1 MEEKKETLWKV
12 VKGYFNALPD
22 KESEKDTIKQIRD
35 DVIFHGSNLWVLIF
49 SILVAS
55 LGLNVNSTAVI
66 IGAMLISPLMGPII
80 GIGAGVG
87 ITDFELVKQSFKNFA
102 ISTAISVLT
111 AALYFS
117 LSPITEA
124 QSELLARTSPTL
136 YDVLIAICGGA
147 AGIIALCT
155 KGKGNVIPGVAIA
168 TALMPPLCTAGY
180 GIAIGNFSYFIGAFY
195 LYFINSVFICAA
207 TFLGIRMLRFRH
219 KEFVDSKR
227 LRNVRMYIVVI
238 VLLTMVPAAYMTIGI
253 VRHSIAESNVAK
265 FVRAELAN
273 KGTQIISHDL
283 DEERQ
288 MLDIVAVGRNI
299 SPKTIDVASKR
310 MEQYHLSHYKLNV
323 IQGSLSDSTL
333 MSKLLHSATVGSD
346 ASNKKLME
354 QSAEM
359 DELQKMADRYTF
371 YENMPVELKGEIN
384 TLWPSIR
391 TLSLSLAVENSMD
404 SVSAHPYVVA
414 IAGCKK
420 KFSFTEIARL
430 QKWLKARVRADSVR
444 LFVTQQ

>member
-22 KESEKDTIKQIRD
+22 KESEKDTIKQIRN

-111 AALYFS
+111 ATLYFS

-253 VRHSIAESNVAK
+253 VRHSIAESNVAR
-265 FVRAELAN
+265 FVRAELAS

-420 KFSFTEIARL
+420 NFSFTEIARL

>member
-253 VRHSIAESNVAK
+253 VRHSIAESNVAR
-265 FVRAELAN
+265 FVRAELAS

-359 DELQKMADRYTF
+359 DELQKMADRYTY

>member
-66 IGAMLISPLMGPII
+66 IGAMLISPLMGPIV

-102 ISTAISVLT
+102 ISTAISVLSAT
-111 AALYFS
+111 LYFS

-180 GIAIGNFSYFIGAFY
+180 GIAIGNFSFFIGAFY

-207 TFLGIRMLRFRH
+207 TFLGIRMLRFRR
-219 KEFVDSKR
+219 KEFVDAKR
-227 LRNVRMYIVVI
+227 LRKVRIYIVVI
-238 VLLTMVPAAYMTIGI
+238 VSLTMVPAAYMTIGI
-253 VRHSIAESNVAK
+253 VRHSMAESNAER
-265 FVRAELAN
+265 FVKAELDG
-273 KGTQIISHDL
+273 KGTQIVSHDL

-288 MLDIVAVGRNI
+288 TLDIVAVGRHI
-299 SPKTIDVASKR
+299 SPKTIDVAAKR
-310 MEQYHLSHYKLNV
+310 MELYHLSHYKLNV
-323 IQGSLSDSTL
+323 IQGSLSDSAL
-333 MSKLLHSATVGSD
+333 MSKLHGATAGGD
-346 ASNKKLME
+346 AANKKLME

-359 DELQKMADRYTF
+359 DELQRMVDGYTF
-371 YENMPVELKGEIN
+371 YEKMPIELKGEIN

-404 SVSAHPYVVA
+404 SASARHYVVA
-414 IAGCKK
+414 VAGCKK
-420 KFSFTEIARL
+420 NLGFAETARL
-430 QKWLKARVRADSVR
+430 RKWLKARVRADSVR
-444 LFVTQQ
+444 LFVTRQ

>member
-253 VRHSIAESNVAK
+253 VRHSIAESNVAR
-265 FVRAELAN
+265 FVRAELAS

-359 DELQKMADRYTF
+359 DELQKMADRYTY

-420 KFSFTEIARL
+420 NFSFTEIARL

>member
-22 KESEKDTIKQIRD
+22 KESEKDTIKQIRN

-253 VRHSIAESNVAK
+253 VRHSIAESNVAR
-265 FVRAELAN
+265 FVRAELAS

-420 KFSFTEIARL
+420 NFSFTEIARL

>member
-253 VRHSIAESNVAK
+253 VRHSIAESNVAR
-265 FVRAELAN
+265 FVRAELAS

>member
-111 AALYFS
+111 ATLYFS

-253 VRHSIAESNVAK
+253 VRHSIAESNVAR
-265 FVRAELAN
+265 FVRAELAS

-359 DELQKMADRYTF
+359 DELQKMADRYTY

-420 KFSFTEIARL
+420 NFSFTEIARL

>member
-22 KESEKDTIKQIRD
+22 KESEKDTIKQIRN

-111 AALYFS
+111 ATLYFS

-253 VRHSIAESNVAK
+253 VRHSIAESNVAR
-265 FVRAELAN
+265 FVRAELAS

-420 KFSFTEIARL
+420 NLSFTEIARL

>member
-111 AALYFS
+111 ATLYFS

-253 VRHSIAESNVAK
+253 VRHSIAESNVAR
-265 FVRAELAN
+265 FVRAELAS

-420 KFSFTEIARL
+420 NFSFTEIARL

>member
-253 VRHSIAESNVAK
+253 VRHSIAESNVAR
-265 FVRAELAN
+265 FVRAELAS

-420 KFSFTEIARL
+420 NFSFTEIARL

>member
-1 MEEKKETLWKV
+1 
-12 VKGYFNALPD
+12 
-22 KESEKDTIKQIRD
+22 
-35 DVIFHGSNLWVLIF
+35 
-49 SILVAS
+49 
-55 LGLNVNSTAVI
+55 
-66 IGAMLISPLMGPII
+66 
-80 GIGAGVG
+80 
-87 ITDFELVKQSFKNFA
+87 
-102 ISTAISVLT
+102 
-111 AALYFS
+111 
-117 LSPITEA
+117 
-124 QSELLARTSPTL
+124 
-136 YDVLIAICGGA
+136 
-147 AGIIALCT
+147 
-155 KGKGNVIPGVAIA
+155 
-168 TALMPPLCTAGY
+168 
-180 GIAIGNFSYFIGAFY
+180 
-195 LYFINSVFICAA
+195 
-207 TFLGIRMLRFRH
+207 MLRFRH

-253 VRHSIAESNVAK
+253 VRHSIAESNVAR
-265 FVRAELAN
+265 FVRAELAS

-359 DELQKMADRYTF
+359 DELQKMADRYTY

-384 TLWPSIR
+384 TCLLYTSPSPR
-391 TLSLSLAVENSMD
+391 D
-404 SVSAHPYVVA
+404 
-414 IAGCKK
+414 
-420 KFSFTEIARL
+420 
-430 QKWLKARVRADSVR
+430 
-444 LFVTQQ
+444 

>member
-22 KESEKDTIKQIRD
+22 KESEKDTIKQIRN

-253 VRHSIAESNVAK
+253 VRHSIAESNVAR
-265 FVRAELAN
+265 FVRAELAS

-359 DELQKMADRYTF
+359 DELQKMADRYTY

-404 SVSAHPYVVA
+404 SASAHPYVVA

-420 KFSFTEIARL
+420 NLSFTEIARL

>member
-253 VRHSIAESNVAK
+253 VRHSIAESNVAR
-265 FVRAELAN
+265 FVRAELAS

-359 DELQKMADRYTF
+359 DELQKMADRYTY

-420 KFSFTEIARL
+420 KISFTEIARL

>member
-111 AALYFS
+111 ATLYFS

-253 VRHSIAESNVAK
+253 VRHSIAESNVAR
-265 FVRAELAN
+265 FVRAELAS

-420 KFSFTEIARL
+420 NLSFTEIARL

>member
-136 YDVLIAICGGA
+136 
-147 AGIIALCT
+147 
-155 KGKGNVIPGVAIA
+155 
-168 TALMPPLCTAGY
+168 
-180 GIAIGNFSYFIGAFY
+180 
-195 LYFINSVFICAA
+195 
-207 TFLGIRMLRFRH
+207 
-219 KEFVDSKR
+219 
-227 LRNVRMYIVVI
+227 
-238 VLLTMVPAAYMTIGI
+238 
-253 VRHSIAESNVAK
+253 
-265 FVRAELAN
+265 
-273 KGTQIISHDL
+273 
-283 DEERQ
+283 
-288 MLDIVAVGRNI
+288 
-299 SPKTIDVASKR
+299 
-310 MEQYHLSHYKLNV
+310 
-323 IQGSLSDSTL
+323 
-333 MSKLLHSATVGSD
+333 
-346 ASNKKLME
+346 
-354 QSAEM
+354 
-359 DELQKMADRYTF
+359 
-371 YENMPVELKGEIN
+371 
-384 TLWPSIR
+384 
-391 TLSLSLAVENSMD
+391 
-404 SVSAHPYVVA
+404 
-414 IAGCKK
+414 
-420 KFSFTEIARL
+420 
-430 QKWLKARVRADSVR
+430 
-444 LFVTQQ
+444 